1 MAPRTEFIV
10 LATLAGGIV
19 AVLGYLLASAFVFE
33 LRPLEALRL
42 AAQWSP
48 AGIAAAFAA
57 AWIASAWQRRARE
70 AGRAWTARAMALR
83 ATGLALLLYPL
94 TVACWTVISGWLDQR
109 FASAG
114 MPLRE
119 LMAWVPSIVLGAT
132 LAAVLIAT
140 LPAFV
145 IAFLLCRRYLRR
157 QTGFTTGIA

>member
-33 LRPLEALRL
+33 LQPVEALRL

-48 AGIAAAFAA
+48 AGIAAAFGA
-57 AWIASAWQRRARE
+57 AWIASAWQRRARD

-94 TVACWTVISGWLDQR
+94 TVACWTDPPFQVVLECDPEWETCAIGHDQP
-109 FASAG
+109 
-114 MPLRE
+114 MP
-119 LMAWVPSIVLGAT
+119 
-132 LAAVLIAT
+132 
-140 LPAFV
+140 
-145 IAFLLCRRYLRR
+145 
-157 QTGFTTGIA
+157 

>member
-1 MAPRTEFIV
+1 MGPRAEFIV

-19 AVLGYLLASAFVFE
+19 AVLGYLVASSFVFE

-42 AAQWSP
+42 GAQWSP
-48 AGIAAAFAA
+48 AGAAAAFGA
-57 AWIASAWQRRARE
+57 AWIASARQRRAER
-70 AGRAWTARAMALR
+70 AGRVWTARAMALR
-83 ATGLALLLYPL
+83 ATGVALLLYPFA
-94 TVACWTVISGWLDQR
+94 VACWIVITGWLDQR

-119 LMAWVPSIVLGAT
+119 LMAWVPSIVLGST
-132 LAAVLIAT
+132 LAALLIAT

-145 IAFLLCRRYLRR
+145 IAFFLCRRYLRR